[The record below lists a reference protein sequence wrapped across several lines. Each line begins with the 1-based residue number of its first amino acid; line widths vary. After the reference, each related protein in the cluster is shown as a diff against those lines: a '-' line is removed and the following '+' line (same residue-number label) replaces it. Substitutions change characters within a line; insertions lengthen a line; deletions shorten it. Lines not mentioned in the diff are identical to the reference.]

1 MSASIPRAG
10 RTKGITRPY
19 PPTGPASCFDPLNV
33 DPESLWN
40 LFLYKASFPIQVVT
54 ANSGGQPQN
63 DGCHNV
69 TKHSISADGRYVA
82 FTSNATNLGASGG
95 GNVFVHDRQTGVTAA
110 ITDNPNNDSAATPA
124 ISGDGRFVVFRS
136 TLAWDA
142 RYDGG
147 GLFVYD
153 SRAANNRPPVAKTG
167 PDQTV
172 SAGAKAILD
181 GGGSYDPDGGPQPLS
196 FAWSLK
202 SGPQAVALSDSHAAR
217 PAFSPT
223 QAGVYVFSL
232 TVSDGQD
239 SSASALATV
248 TVKNG
253 NGGDP
258 GVSGDVGIG
267 VDSPAEGDEWLAGDE
282 LEIDW
287 TYSGFDGAKKLKIY
301 YSKNGGASYAVLK
314 SGIVADTGY
323 YRFKLTGKQ
332 ASEAAAVKVC
342 LPKTART
349 PEVCGTK
356 RGVFGAPAVTDAAPT
371 MAWRR
376 SQGAR
381 GRGQSF
387 ADARSKAR
395 ERRFP
400 VDPAAF
406 PAIRNA
412 DISRRFAV
420 RNVQFCLL
428 LSISSP
434 AAQAVGANPFH

>member
-1 MSASIPRAG
+1 MTGKRARPSMSASIPRAG

-40 LFLYKASFPIQVVT
+40 LFLYEASFSIQVVT

-69 TKHSISADGRYVA
+69 AKHSISADGRYVA

-110 ITDNPNNDSAATPA
+110 ITDNPNDDSAATPA

-142 RYDGG
+142 RYDG
-147 GLFVYD
+147 
-153 SRAANNRPPVAKTG
+153 
-167 PDQTV
+167 
-172 SAGAKAILD
+172 
-181 GGGSYDPDGGPQPLS
+181 GGPQPLS

-412 DISRRFAV
+412 DISGRFAV